1 MVLVDGVPNSQDDVM
16 GVALADI
23 WRASAVILGLQLGG
37 FTWRVRRE
45 LDVLE
50 DDPAERAW
58 IPPADFLNLIAIV
71 VVVVGVYLWPILD
84 LPGGAQL
91 AEDAFG
97 LGLVLLLGYP
107 FALAGHYGLLRFGG
121 RPVEGWR
128 QPWATRSELVVIAAA
143 ALGALVFVVLA
154 TLRWK

>member
-1 MVLVDGVPNSQDDVM
+1 MEVS
-16 GVALADI
+16 LADI
-23 WRASAVILGLQLGG
+23 WRASAVILGLQIGG

-45 LDVLE
+45 LDLLDE
-50 DDPAERAW
+50 GDERAW

-84 LPGGAQL
+84 LPGGVQL

-107 FALAGHYGLLRFGG
+107 FALAGHYGLLRVGG
-121 RPVEGWR
+121 RPVDGWR
-128 QPWATRSELVVIAAA
+128 QPWATRSEMVVIAAA
-143 ALGALVFVVLA
+143 ALAAVVFVVLA
-154 TLRWK
+154 ALRWE